1 MKRINYYFY
10 ALVMATIMFSETLFD
25 GVGHVWAAD
34 DAQSQSGIIAIVI
47 YTEPINVR
55 GGPSTVY
62 YDIIG
67 RAFPGD
73 VLPALGVSVGR
84 EWVKVEFPQAPGG
97 TGWVYAAYVSISGGE
112 LPIAE
117 APPTPTPLVTM
128 TINPTFAAAFQ
139 AQPTQTR
146 LPTFTP
152 PPPLVTQSYGDE
164 SLPRSSGLPFGWVLV
179 VFAALGGLILFFS
192 YLFDRR

>member
-1 MKRINYYFY
+1 MV
-10 ALVMATIMFSETLFD
+10 LVFVATLFIGAGD
-25 GVGHVWAAD
+25 VGAARIL
-34 DAQSQSGIIAIVI
+34 QNQSGTVVIVT

-62 YDIIG
+62 YDIVG

-73 VLPALGVSVGR
+73 ILPALGVSPGR
-84 EWVKVEFPQAPGG
+84 EWIKVDFPQAPGG
-97 TGWVYAAYVSISGGE
+97 TGWVYAAYVSVSGGE

-139 AQPTQTR
+139 AQPSATR

-152 PPPLVTQSYGDE
+152 PPPLASQVFDDE
-164 SLPRSSGLPFGWVLV
+164 TLPRSSGLPFGWVLV
-179 VFAALGGLILFFS
+179 IFLVIGGLI
-192 YLFDRR
+192 YLLTKFFDRR